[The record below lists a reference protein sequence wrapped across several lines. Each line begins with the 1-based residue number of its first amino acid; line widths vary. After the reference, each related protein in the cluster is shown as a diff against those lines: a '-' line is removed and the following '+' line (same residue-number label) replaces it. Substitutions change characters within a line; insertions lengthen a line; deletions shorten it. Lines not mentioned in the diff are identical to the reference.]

1 MTTIPL
7 NQRIDIW
14 ERSLDRIALEIDA
27 RGNEGEKLIPIYQ
40 RVEQALD
47 RDLERKEAMGSVSER
62 LKRLK
67 GQTAEQSSPADRA
80 AK

>member
-7 NQRIDIW
+7 NERIDIW

-27 RGNEGEKLIPIYQ
+27 HGVEGEKLIPIYQ
-40 RVEQALD
+40 RVEQALG
-47 RDLERKEAMGSVSER
+47 RDLERKKAMGSVSAR
-62 LKRLK
+62 LKRLN
-67 GQTAEQSSPADRA
+67 GQTAKQSSPAGHA